1 MSVSA
6 SLVRWYFVL
15 VVLGVSI
22 CIRVNT
28 VTVRLRLVPSVFVS
42 LLQVKILRLVCP
54 FYNLFKILVCID
66 MQG

>member
-6 SLVRWYFVL
+6 SLLRWYFVL

-28 VTVRLRLVPSVFVS
+28 VTVRLRLVPSVFGS
-42 LLQVKILRLVCP
+42 LLGQDLEVGLPL
-54 FYNLFKILVCID
+54 L
-66 MQG
+66 